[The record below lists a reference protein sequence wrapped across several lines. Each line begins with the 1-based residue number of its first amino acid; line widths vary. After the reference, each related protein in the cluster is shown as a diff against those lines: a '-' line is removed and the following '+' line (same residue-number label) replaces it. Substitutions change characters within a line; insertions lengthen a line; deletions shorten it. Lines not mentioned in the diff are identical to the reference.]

1 MKIKKKQ
8 TKAIEEHRKQLVES
22 NEFIK
27 KVFNIHRDRIPLK
40 KQKLIEGTASEFKN
54 LEKKLI
60 LIIWF
65 ISTKLEE
72 EVRKVLEI
80 MKFQLSYIKFKRS

>member
-8 TKAIEEHRKQLVES
+8 TKAIEEHRKELVES

-40 KQKLIEGTASEFKN
+40 KRKLIEGTASEFKN

-80 MKFQLSYIKFKRS
+80 MKFQLSYLKI